1 VASRDL
7 DAAARPP
14 ARSNGDGTVHSR
26 MIGRYRLVS
35 EQGTGLFGTVWLAE
49 DTSTS
54 QEVAI
59 RLLPRALTDMGNV
72 AETIRRRARTVVETS
87 RAHPGLV
94 RVIEYGTTDEGA
106 LYAVM
111 DRVEGRRLDEVL
123 AKRPRPDVP
132 AALRLAI
139 EMGAP
144 VETLHNMGLLHG
156 GLRPRNF
163 SVADGRITLMDVE
176 TIALR
181 DAPALQALV
190 AAQSPAEYLAPEQL
204 QGGPITEKTDVYAF
218 AVTLYEM
225 VSGRP
230 PFEGGARESVAD
242 KHLKASPPLLRR
254 SRRTVPVSVEATL
267 MEALEKS
274 PEQRPFMPK
283 VLNHIANEAG
293 TGAGRRWKRAAAIA
307 AATVVAGV
315 LTVPVVMTLTSPS
328 STASR
333 SDVTPRP
340 EVAVPV
346 PAPAT
351 DPVAQGSAPAS
362 MPEVAKPAPPPE
374 PVPAPPAAVTPPPA
388 VAAPP
393 PGVIAPAPPPTAAPV
408 VPAPTAAEPPKVAP
422 KPAPRVVAPVTPPAP
437 TPAPPV
443 TPPPGAVAPRPGVI
457 APAPAAPAQTAP
469 SVTVPKAAPKPD
481 VAPKP
486 EAAPKPEVVPKPE
499 PRTVTPVTPP
509 AVAPAPKPRPSP
521 PPVVTPPPVV
531 STPAPRGAAP
541 EVATPPLPERP
552 RPTTPAPA
560 ASRPAPSSAAEEP
573 DPSAVIDWLINQ
585 KN

>member
-1 VASRDL
+1 
-7 DAAARPP
+7 
-14 ARSNGDGTVHSR
+14 

-94 RVIEYGTTDEGA
+94 RVIEYGTTDEGV

-123 AKRPRPDVP
+123 ARRARPDVP

-190 AAQSPAEYLAPEQL
+190 AAQSPAEYLAPEQI

-267 MEALEKS
+267 MEALEKA

-293 TGAGRRWKRAAAIA
+293 TGTARRWKRVAAIA
-307 AATVVAGV
+307 AGIVVAGV
-315 LTVPVVMTLTSPS
+315 LTVPVVMTLTAPPP
-328 STASR
+328 TR
-333 SDVTPRP
+333 PDVTTQPEIPARP
-340 EVAVPV
+340 EVAVPPV
-346 PAPAT
+346 AAPAPEPAT
-351 DPVAQGSAPAS
+351 AGSA
-362 MPEVAKPAPPPE
+362 PAPPPE
-374 PVPAPPAAVTPPPA
+374 VARPALPPAEPPPIPPARATPPPV
-388 VAAPP
+388 VASPP
-393 PGVIAPAPPPTAAPV
+393 PAGIAPAPPPTVA
-408 VPAPTAAEPPKVAP
+408 PAPPEAAPPKVAP

-443 TPPPGAVAPRPGVI
+443 TPPPV
-457 APAPAAPAQTAP
+457 
-469 SVTVPKAAPKPD
+469 
-481 VAPKP
+481 
-486 EAAPKPEVVPKPE
+486 
-499 PRTVTPVTPP
+499 
-509 AVAPAPKPRPSP
+509 
-521 PPVVTPPPVV
+521 
-531 STPAPRGAAP
+531 
-541 EVATPPLPERP
+541 
-552 RPTTPAPA
+552 
-560 ASRPAPSSAAEEP
+560 
-573 DPSAVIDWLINQ
+573 
-585 KN
+585 

>member
-1 VASRDL
+1 
-7 DAAARPP
+7 
-14 ARSNGDGTVHSR
+14 

-94 RVIEYGTTDEGA
+94 RVIEYGTTDEGV

-123 AKRPRPDVP
+123 ARRARPDVP

-181 DAPALQALV
+181 DAPALQAFV
-190 AAQSPAEYLAPEQL
+190 AAQSPAEYLAPEQI

-283 VLNHIANEAG
+283 VLNHVANEAG

-328 STASR
+328 STSR

-346 PAPAT
+346 PAP
-351 DPVAQGSAPAS
+351 DPVARGSAPAS
-362 MPEVAKPAPPPE
+362 VPEVTNPAP
-374 PVPAPPAAVTPPPA
+374 
-388 VAAPP
+388 
-393 PGVIAPAPPPTAAPV
+393 
-408 VPAPTAAEPPKVAP
+408 
-422 KPAPRVVAPVTPPAP
+422 
-437 TPAPPV
+437 
-443 TPPPGAVAPRPGVI
+443 
-457 APAPAAPAQTAP
+457 
-469 SVTVPKAAPKPD
+469 
-481 VAPKP
+481 
-486 EAAPKPEVVPKPE
+486 
-499 PRTVTPVTPP
+499 
-509 AVAPAPKPRPSP
+509 
-521 PPVVTPPPVV
+521 
-531 STPAPRGAAP
+531 
-541 EVATPPLPERP
+541 
-552 RPTTPAPA
+552 
-560 ASRPAPSSAAEEP
+560 
-573 DPSAVIDWLINQ
+573 
-585 KN
+585 